1 VTRSN
6 TITDNS
12 RKLQEAEKGKL
23 PARVGSKAMS
33 LLEAAGL
40 PALKRGYLEDG

>member
-1 VTRSN
+1 MELS
-6 TITDNS
+6 ITY
-12 RKLQEAEKGKL
+12 RKIEKTEKGKL

-40 PALKRGYLEDG
+40 PVLERGGSKNV